1 MMSSAKLGIAISA
14 NVFGRGL
21 IRFAR
26 PFRRGLALVS
36 ALFLVSC
43 GLFADVWQWNQKLT
57 VEVLIDGQ
65 VVSGSAV
72 SHVWWQEANAF
83 DVYPSGYEGEATV
96 VDLGQR
102 GKIFALIDEETKYI
116 AQYTLDNKLG
126 YNRGDYEELL
136 PAIMRFRGAKD
147 VPRDRYPVLVTFTDT
162 SNPKTIRKV
171 DPDNLSAT
179 FGPGISLVRVMLE
192 ITDEKTAFGKVE
204 PILPWLSWPR
214 ERFLAAGGGITPLK
228 IPGEPI
234 DRIDFVRR
242 GP

>member
-1 MMSSAKLGIAISA
+1 M
-14 NVFGRGL
+14 
-21 IRFAR
+21 
-26 PFRRGLALVS
+26 
-36 ALFLVSC
+36 
-43 GLFADVWQWNQKLT
+43 
-57 VEVLIDGQ
+57 
-65 VVSGSAV
+65 
-72 SHVWWQEANAF
+72 
-83 DVYPSGYEGEATV
+83 